1 MREPKRNEPCWCG
14 SDRKFKHCHHPES
27 PPLPAGAE
35 GGGGAAGA
43 RPAPTAVLQRVR
55 PGRLTPTRV
64 VPDAIPRPDY
74 AVSGDPGPRGK
85 PTVSGPD
92 YVERMRSTG
101 RAARAVLDRVVAAV
115 EPGITTDELDRIV
128 HEETVRVGAYPSP
141 LNYHGF
147 PKSLCT
153 SVNEVICHGI
163 PDDRPLAEG
172 DIINCDVT
180 IYRDGVHGDNSVTVG
195 VGAISEESRGLIDVT
210 YEATMLG
217 IAAARPGARVR
228 DIGKAIQ
235 AHAEDHGLGVVR
247 AFVGHGVGEQ
257 FHSEPIVPHYYAPE
271 ARTVLRP
278 GMTFTVEPMLTLGTP
293 DHLVWEDG
301 WTAVTADLRRT
312 AQFEHTV
319 LITEKGVEI
328 LTLSEGEPQP
338 FSH

>member
-14 SDRKFKHCHHPES
+14 SGEKFKRCHHPE
-27 PPLPAGAE
+27 PPPATAGAGRE
-35 GGGGAAGA
+35 WGG
-43 RPAPTAVLQRVR
+43 PAPTAVLHRVR
-55 PGRLTPTRV
+55 PGTLGATRT
-64 VPDAIPRPDY
+64 VPAPIRRPEY
-74 AVSGDPGPRGK
+74 AETGDPGPRR
-85 PTVSGPD
+85 PATVKGPEF
-92 YVERMRSTG
+92 VERMRSTG

-115 EPGITTDELDRIV
+115 EPGITTDELDRIA
-128 HEETVRVGAYPSP
+128 HEETLRVGAYPSP

-172 DIINCDVT
+172 DIVNCDVT
-180 IYRDGVHGDNSVTVG
+180 IYRDGVHGDNSVTVY
-195 VGAISEESRGLIDVT
+195 VGEVDEESRRLVEAT
-210 YEATMLG
+210 YEAMMLG

-228 DIGKAIQ
+228 DIGRAIQ
-235 AHAEDHGLGVVR
+235 EYAEGHGLGVVR

-257 FHSEPIVPHYYAPE
+257 FHTEPIIPHYYAPE

-293 DHLVWEDG
+293 DHVMWDDG

-319 LITEKGVEI
+319 LVTENGVEI
-328 LTLSEGEPQP
+328 LTLPEGEPQP
-338 FSH
+338 FAH

>member
-14 SDRKFKHCHHPES
+14 SGRKFKHCHHPEM
-27 PPLPAGAE
+27 PP
-35 GGGGAAGA
+35 AAGPEA
-43 RPAPTAVLQRVR
+43 SRAGPAPEAVLRRVR
-55 PGRLTPTRV
+55 PGRLSPTRV
-64 VPDAIPRPDY
+64 VPDEIRRPDY
-74 AVSGDPGPRGK
+74 ALTGDPGPRRPATIK
-85 PTVSGPD
+85 GPD
-92 YVERMRSTG
+92 FVERMRSTG

-115 EPGITTDELDRIV
+115 EPGITTDELDRIA
-128 HEETVRVGAYPSP
+128 HDEAVRIGAYPSP

-163 PDDRPLAEG
+163 PDNRPLAEG

-180 IYRDGVHGDNSVTVG
+180 IFLDGVHGDNSVTVG
-195 VGAISEESRGLIDVT
+195 VGEIDEVSRGLVETT
-210 YEATMLG
+210 YDAMMLG
-217 IAAARPGARVR
+217 IAAAGPGARVR

-235 AHAEDHGLGVVR
+235 AHAEAHGLGVVR

-257 FHSEPIVPHYYAPE
+257 FHTEPIIPHYYAPE

-278 GMTFTVEPMLTLGTP
+278 GMTFTVEPMLTLGTA
-293 DHLVWEDG
+293 DHLMWEDG
-301 WTAVTADLRRT
+301 WTAVTADLSRT

-319 LITEKGVEI
+319 LVTEKGVEV

-338 FSH
+338 FPH